1 MQLWLFL
8 AVSCKSVKLNEDT
21 TCFSIYINEAC
32 SKSNVQ
38 RTLWH
43 NNYYHRDTTAC
54 THADI
59 IKLFFNIT
67 TPVELHVPAI
77 YTTAVKSWSRARN
90 NAVTAPHYHNHNH
103 HDPQAVVPINAILK
117 EGPKEGAKWGLCK
130 MLQHLSH
137 QWNHCCVYW
146 AVSRITMYWSII
158 TPYNISSSH
167 AN

>member
-21 TCFSIYINEAC
+21 ACFSIYINEAC

-67 TPVELHVPAI
+67 TPVEPHVPAI
-77 YTTAVKSWSRARN
+77 YTSAVKSWSSARN
-90 NAVTAPHYHNHNH
+90 NAVTAPHYDNHNHHHH
-103 HDPQAVVPINAILK
+103 HDPQAVVPKRVPSEDCARCCNT
-117 EGPKEGAKWGLCK
+117 
-130 MLQHLSH
+130 SH
-137 QWNHCCVYW
+137 TSGTT
-146 AVSRITMYWSII
+146 AVSTGLWVGSQC
-158 TPYNISSSH
+158 TG
-167 AN
+167 A